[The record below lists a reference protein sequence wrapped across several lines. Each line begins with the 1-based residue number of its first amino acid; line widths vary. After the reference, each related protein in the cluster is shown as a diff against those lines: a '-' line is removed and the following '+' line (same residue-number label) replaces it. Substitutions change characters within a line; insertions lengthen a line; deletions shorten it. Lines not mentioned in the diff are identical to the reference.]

1 LYFRP
6 QTLQDALNVLA
17 ETRATVLAGG
27 TDVYPALGERP
38 FTEPV
43 LDISALKEISGVQ
56 VETDYFAIGA
66 RTTWSELIAARLPR
80 GFEGL
85 KAAAR
90 EIGSVQ
96 IQNQAT
102 LAGNLCNA
110 SPAAD
115 GVAALMALDAEV
127 TLSSLSASRRLPLTE
142 FVLGNRKTA
151 RRPDELLTS
160 IRVPRRVGDA
170 VSSFL
175 KLGARRYLVIS
186 IVMVACNLLL
196 KTDGTVEEALIAVG
210 SCSPTAMR
218 MSELEQALVGQ
229 PALLGISSS
238 VKAEHL
244 AGLSPI
250 DDVRATAAY
259 RRDAAFTL
267 VRRALEDCA
276 MKVSA
281 K

>member
-1 LYFRP
+1 MYFRP

-229 PALLGISSS
+229 TALLGISSS

-267 VRRALEDCA
+267 IRRALEDCA
-276 MKVSA
+276 MKVSV

>member
-1 LYFRP
+1 MYFRP

-267 VRRALEDCA
+267 IRRALEDCA
-276 MKVSA
+276 MKVSV